1 MQPNDYLNQIAPKP
15 PKKPLQN
22 HMVRLG
28 IIGAGLIVLVIILSV
43 VATSISNSR
52 RAPAE
57 RLSVRIDTTQTIA
70 DESQGTLR
78 SSQLRSLNSDLRLFF
93 TNTKRDIGEPL
104 ATIGVTPQSINQSI
118 VTEETSRAEAISQ
131 RLEDA
136 RLNAVF
142 DRTYAREMAF
152 QLSTVL
158 TLLQEVYA
166 GTSNQSARDFT
177 DATYENLEPLQA
189 GFENFNET
197 N

>member
-1 MQPNDYLNQIAPKP
+1 MQPNDYLNQIAPQP
-15 PKKPLQN
+15 PKKPMQN
-22 HMVRLG
+22 KMVLFG
-28 IIGAGLIVLVIILSV
+28 SIGAGLIVLVIILSV

-70 DESQGTLR
+70 DEAQATLR

-93 TNTKRDIGEPL
+93 TNTKRDIGTPL
-104 ATIGVTPQSINQSI
+104 AAIGVTPQSINQLVAS
-118 VTEETSRAEAISQ
+118 EEATRAEAISQ

-136 RLNAVF
+136 RLNAIF
-142 DRTYAREMAF
+142 DRTYAREMSF
-152 QLSTVL
+152 QLTTIL

-166 GTSNQSARDFT
+166 GTSNQSVRDFT

-189 GFENFNET
+189 GFENFNEAG
-197 N
+197 